1 MKTFERPEAPNVAF
15 PWLQIRLGGRVQKQA
30 SNFSER
36 GLRSKQASKFSGATP
51 PTLFTAP
58 PFVQNGKDPLGV
70 QGNPLGK

>member
-15 PWLQIRLGGRVQKQA
+15 PWLQIRLGGG
-30 SNFSER
+30 FT
-36 GLRSKQASKFSGATP
+36 SKQANFLGADFEASKQANSQEQP
-51 PTLFTAP
+51 PPSLFTAP